1 MNLEIVIEI
10 QKLMVAQERKI
21 DYRRILI
28 IALSLVWSTRTLNLD
43 TIFIFLLI

>member
-10 QKLMVAQERKI
+10 QMLMVAQERKI

-28 IALSLVWSTRTLNLD
+28 IALSLVWSTRTLNLH

>member
-10 QKLMVAQERKI
+10 QMLMVAQERKI